1 MSFVAISG
9 HSLQKCFFQAFGF
22 LCNDTKTGEMFLFLN
37 ILTTIYCHP
46 SF

>member
-22 LCNDTKTGEMFLFLN
+22 LCNDTNYIHSTN
-37 ILTTIYCHP
+37 T
-46 SF
+46 